1 MLDFNVPLLTD
12 QGAAELARAAA
23 ELARG
28 AAELSRGAAEVGG
41 VATANLLKMLESSA
55 TKGAFRGV
63 FLVSCGGI
71 ALCGMWILLRA
82 ARELRGDVVKH
93 EVSHRRRDEV

>member
-1 MLDFNVPLLTD
+1 MLDVSLPLLTD
-12 QGAAELARAAA
+12 QGAAELARGAA
-23 ELARG
+23 ELA
-28 AAELSRGAAEVGG
+28 RGAAEVGG

-71 ALCGMWILLRA
+71 ALCGAWILLCT
-82 ARELRGDVVKH
+82 ARELRGGAVKH
-93 EVSHRRRDEV
+93 EVQHRCRDEV